1 MWCSQRECISMFFT
15 ITISPSYSSGGE
27 GKGGGM
33 GEVRGECCCCGSCG
47 CSSCSVVK
55 SALLVTVAVDCWY
68 PLVRKRRALAQ
79 RVGVFSRPSRWG
91 FSPMH
96 WRIVVHA
103 DVIFC
108 SFSSSLSFSLLMLV
122 MGRQRGVS
130 FNIGA
135 DALIGA
141 SVCWVSLL
149 VSLSIRIFFIE
160 DSLPRS
166 RTLEPIPPSAPACFL
181 FRNEG
186 TAADE
191 EVDEDDAADE
201 DDNFKTARSISH

>member
-1 MWCSQRECISMFFT
+1 MSFT
-15 ITISPSYSSGGE
+15 ITISPSYSFGGE
-27 GKGGGM
+27 GKGGG
-33 GEVRGECCCCGSCG
+33 GVEVRGECCCCGSCG

-79 RVGVFSRPSRWG
+79 RAGVFSRPSRWG

-108 SFSSSLSFSLLMLV
+108 SFSSSLSFALLMFV
-122 MGRQRGVS
+122 MGRQNGMS

-141 SVCWVSLL
+141 FVWVSLL
-149 VSLSIRIFFIE
+149 VSLSIRIFFVE
-160 DSLPRS
+160 DSLPCS
-166 RTLEPIPPSAPACFL
+166 ST
-181 FRNEG
+181 
-186 TAADE
+186 
-191 EVDEDDAADE
+191 
-201 DDNFKTARSISH
+201 